1 MSVFLSYAIFGLAI
15 CLLILGIIYYQNN
28 PNKQMNHT
36 FFALCISSSIWSLGF
51 GLLIA
56 QTNTNLAWLCR
67 SIGMLGVFPYIIF
80 GMHILMDL
88 EGTNGILRK
97 ISHFFSL
104 SGIII
109 YPFII
114 QPKRQIFRL
123 TKFGMSY
130 SFVSDIWTTIYNVY
144 NIVMF
149 LLFLLVIVKMLR
161 KSKLHRQKMLAI
173 RLLLFL
179 IVFVLGTVLDSV
191 MPLLGFTAF
200 PGSTIAQSFG
210 VFVVY
215 NSLIYEVKNSA
226 SSENVAN
233 YIYHFINFPI
243 LVFNYKKE
251 LALMS
256 DSAYSFFKIPK
267 EQWKIQKIEDI
278 FTSYRP
284 IFNNKKES
292 WKEEYFCKLNQAYCQ
307 LSIEKLIDKYKDTIG
322 YVVVVYDLTEK
333 NKIIEELDVARIES
347 ENATKAKDNFLANM
361 SHEIRT
367 PLNVVLGM
375 NEMISKETNLDLI
388 HKYSKDIGEAGNSL
402 LTTIN
407 DILDFSKIQS
417 GKLNIIEANYYIG
430 PMLKN
435 TINLLREKAKEK
447 NLALIVQVDL
457 KLPLEVCGDE
467 MRIKQI
473 LINIINNAIKYTKKG
488 QITINVKKEEMSEE
502 YINLIVSVK
511 DTGIG
516 IKEDDLK
523 NLFVSFK
530 RLEEKRNRMI
540 EGTGLGLSIVQRLVN
555 LMKGKIDVESQ
566 FGIGSTFTVTIPQKV
581 INKTPLGSFSLD
593 KEFVEDKEE
602 TTEIL
607 TTPGA
612 KILAVDDNFTNLVI
626 VKGLLK
632 KTGAT
637 IDMAKSG
644 MECLEKVK
652 TQKYDLIFLDHM
664 MPELDGIETLHLMK
678 KQPENMNQD
687 TPVIALTA
695 NAIEGAKE
703 EYLRNGFTDYL
714 SKPVSGKD
722 LEGKLLTYLPK
733 EKIKMVKEQS

>member
-1 MSVFLSYAIFGLAI
+1 MDNFLSYTIFGFAI
-15 CLLILGIIYYQNN
+15 CSLLLGIVYYKNN
-28 PNKQMNHT
+28 PNKQMSYT
-36 FFALCISSSIWSLGF
+36 FLAFCISSSIWSLGF

-67 SIGMLGVFPYIIF
+67 SIGMLGVFPYVIF

-88 EGTNGILRK
+88 AGTNGLLRK
-97 ISHFFSL
+97 VSHFISL
-104 SGIII
+104 SGIMI

-130 SFVSDIWTTIYNVY
+130 SFVSDTWTTIYNIY
-144 NIVMF
+144 NVVMF
-149 LLFLLVIVKMLR
+149 FLFLLVIIKMLR
-161 KSKLHRQKMLAI
+161 NSKLHRQKVLTI

-179 IVFVLGTVLDSV
+179 IVFCFGTILDSI
-191 MPLLGFTAF
+191 MPLLGFYAF
-200 PGSTIAQSFG
+200 PGSTITQSFA
-210 VFVVY
+210 VFIVY
-215 NSLIYEVKNSA
+215 GTLIYEVKNSA

-251 LALMS
+251 LVLMS
-256 DSAYSFFKIPK
+256 DSAYTFFKIPK
-267 EQWKIQKIEDI
+267 EEWKIQKIEDI
-278 FTSYRP
+278 FSSYKP
-284 IFNNKKES
+284 ILNNKKES

-307 LSIEKLIDKYKDTIG
+307 LSIEKLIDKYKDIIG

-333 NKIIEELDVARIES
+333 NKIIEELDVARIEA

-375 NEMISKETNLDLI
+375 NEMISKEKNLDLI
-388 HKYSKDIGEAGNSL
+388 YKYSKDIGEAGNSL

-417 GKLNIIEANYYIG
+417 GKLNIIEANYYVA
-430 PMLKN
+430 PMLKS
-435 TINLLREKAKEK
+435 TINLLKDKAKEK
-447 NLALIVQVDL
+447 NLALIVQIDPQ
-457 KLPLEVCGDE
+457 LPLEVCGDE

-488 QITINVKKEEMSEE
+488 QITIMAKKEEISEGH
-502 YINLIVSVK
+502 INLIMSVK

-516 IKEDDLK
+516 IKEEDLK

-540 EGTGLGLSIVQRLVN
+540 EGTGLGLSIVQRLIN
-555 LMKGKIDVESQ
+555 LMKGKIEVESQ

-581 INKTPLGSFSLD
+581 INKTPIGSFSLEEELSNV
-593 KEFVEDKEE
+593 KKE
-602 TTEIL
+602 TTEVL

-612 KILAVDDNFTNLVI
+612 KILAVDDNFTNLII

-632 KTGAT
+632 KTGAK
-637 IDMAKSG
+637 IDVVKSG
-644 MECLEKVK
+644 IECLEKIK
-652 TQKYDLIFLDHM
+652 IEKYDLIFLDHM

-678 KQPENMNQD
+678 KQKENMNRD

-703 EYLRNGFTDYL
+703 EYLNNGFTDYL

-722 LEGKLLTYLPK
+722 LEGKLRTYLPK
-733 EKIKMVKEQS
+733 EKIKIVQEES